1 MVILRVAD
9 RLVLLSAAEIT
20 TEVGRVTRLVV
31 MLKVAVVAPAGTM
44 MLAGTVA
51 MLVLL
56 LTKRIMAPPEGAGA
70 LSVTVPVETE
80 PPRTL
85 VGLSVSLGDYGS
97 CHSGVRNVRFGTLCA
112 NFSMPF
118 YLREARKISL

>member
-1 MVILRVAD
+1 
-9 RLVLLSAAEIT
+9 
-20 TEVGRVTRLVV
+20 

-85 VGLSVSLGDYGS
+85 VGLSVSALSVGSEGGGVWVGGGVGSDPGVGVGDG
-97 CHSGVRNVRFGTLCA
+97 SGVRVGVGDDDEAPTHNVALTFEL
-112 NFSMPF
+112 
-118 YLREARKISL
+118 L